1 MEQLARSIES
11 KAMTDARDIVVRP
24 NLDAYYYGFY
34 PTNCEPIDRI
44 LGTVA
49 YAGKCYHH
57 TEDWEDKNSEGVS
70 PIDNIQA
77 AAIEAADTIASL
89 RKQLEDAREAL
100 ADNHLLVSDGHYK
113 EAARAVLSALREP
126 DEGMIE
132 AGSRG
137 GDVPYAAEVWQAMID
152 QALKG

>member
-1 MEQLARSIES
+1 
-11 KAMTDARDIVVRP
+11 MTHDNVTGIVVRP

-34 PTNCEPIDRI
+34 PTNCEQVDRL

-77 AAIEAADTIASL
+77 AAIEAADTIATL
-89 RKQLEDAREAL
+89 RKQLENAREAL
-100 ADNHLLVSDGHYK
+100 QYCADAPFSGWTIAQAV
-113 EAARAVLSALREP
+113 ARE
-126 DEGMIE
+126 
-132 AGSRG
+132 
-137 GDVPYAAEVWQAMID
+137 
-152 QALKG
+152 ALKGQS